1 MKKKDLKTGKRA
13 TELKRGK
20 PVRVQRVVRRQ
31 PRIPKRFLEIVHDI
45 TRTYAIRKMCKELGF
60 PLAPDDAAFKKEQR
74 AKWAEARSYMRQC
87 DHHKLLKLVQKY
99 SREHY
104 DA

>member
-1 MKKKDLKTGKRA
+1 MKKSKTNKTA
-13 TELKRGK
+13 SVS
-20 PVRVQRVVRRQ
+20 PIVVRRVVRHQR
-31 PRIPKRFLEIVHDI
+31 RIPKRFLEIVRDI
-45 TRTYAIRKMCKELGF
+45 TKTYALRKMCKELGF

-74 AKWAEARSYMRQC
+74 AKWAEARSYMQPR